1 MPILKVRGVRGE
13 LVDAILG
20 PHEEGDTKQ
29 AETTLNAL
37 SAVLSAVSVVVL
49 LTQTRALRFIFQTW
63 VSFIPAV
70 RNPHSVQLVQ
80 NFTESLE
87 STCDVEQL
95 PLAMFNINITRN
107 NVNSSY
113 VMMPLAY
120 DIEYVFPA
128 LLLIWVL
135 AVSSAFQ
142 TYRCK
147 HMPLLVPYGSDFQ
160 ITVLLWGF
168 HALLHAFVW
177 IRLLVWLDAPKLD
190 YSMRYGFLV
199 ALTLVCSAII
209 WWPPRYNNTS
219 PDFGR
224 WLEYTLTAPI
234 QVIIVALS
242 VWTRDRSTLYAL
254 GAAQASMM
262 LCGVVV
268 EEALQVI
275 YEGNPPAEEEDSIEA
290 TMVKQAP
297 PDKQRRRRA
306 VRIAVAT
313 LAIAWISYSLI
324 WYVLIAQFQRQVH
337 ITGKCDS
344 CHHFNLTCDSSTPFL
359 LQMLQ
364 KTVQSSAAFTNP
376 NSTLNNAS
384 FVSNTELTA
393 VLAMMN
399 STKVSTLLELA
410 TLFATP
416 GVPSIDSVVQSMR
429 ADLKCDTCPLKSEQG
444 VCEAREG
451 LCQGQ
456 NDIPEAVLAIVAT
469 QCLLFAFFG
478 VVQTVQVLLSGNVH
492 GKQGAAEAWYTVALA
507 YAVLSV
513 TAKTALEVG
522 FLFMLT
528 QMPEELDAV

>member
-1 MPILKVRGVRGE
+1 MPILKVRGVRGQ
-13 LVDAILG
+13 LVDSILG

-29 AETTLNAL
+29 TETTLNAI
-37 SAVLSAVSVVVL
+37 SAVLSAASVVVL
-49 LTQTRALRFIFQTW
+49 LTQTRALHFIFQTW

-70 RNPHSVQLVQ
+70 RNPYSVQLVQ

-95 PLAMFNINITRN
+95 PLAMFNINLTRN
-107 NVNSSY
+107 NVSSTY

-147 HMPLLVPYGSDFQ
+147 HMPLLAPYGNDFQ
-160 ITVLLWGF
+160 KTLLLWGI
-168 HALLHAFVW
+168 HVLLHAAVW
-177 IRLLVWLDAPKLD
+177 VRLLLYLDAPKLD
-190 YSMRYGFLV
+190 PSMRFGFLI

-262 LCGVVV
+262 LCGVVI

-275 YEGNPPAEEEDSIEA
+275 YEGNAPAAEDSQEE
-290 TMVKQAP
+290 TMVEHAP

-306 VRIAVAT
+306 VRIVVAT
-313 LAIAWISYSLI
+313 LFIAWVSYALI
-324 WYVLIAQFQRQVH
+324 WYVLIAQFQRQQH

-344 CHHFNLTCDSSTPFL
+344 CHHFNLTCDSGTPFL
-359 LQMLQ
+359 LQMIQ
-364 KTVQSSAAFTNP
+364 KTVNSNAAFTNP
-376 NSTLNNAS
+376 NATLTNAS
-384 FVSNTELTA
+384 FVSDTELTA
-393 VLAMMN
+393 VLAMIN

-410 TLFATP
+410 TLFASAGMPT
-416 GVPSIDSVVQSMR
+416 IDSVVQSMR
-429 ADLKCDTCPLKSEQG
+429 ADLKCETCPLKSEQG

-469 QCLLFAFFG
+469 QCLLFGFFG

-513 TAKTALEVG
+513 SAKTALEVG
-522 FLFMLT
+522 FLIMLT